1 MIQVLQCRGWARRG
15 RSPGRRESIPGG
27 LKPGRPGRVHPANGP
42 ALPSLAV
49 VLLLLFSLTGPAHA
63 GHRMDMDSMVMNE
76 NPTRLPQGC
85 AQISEDVKITVHA
98 GRKYAKKFSGL
109 VFAYDR
115 QSWEVPPCARLTVRF
130 VNEDNIRHQFMVHG
144 LPQDLYPMGMFT
156 IEVSGPGEET
166 ASFILPPYK
175 KTYLVHCDI
184 AQHTEHGM
192 KAQIKV
198 AGGDR
203 DLASLPGL
211 TKPVRP
217 DRYPTRWT
225 GGRIVFL
232 ALALAGGIL
241 LVWAGRWILRSLAED

>member
-1 MIQVLQCRGWARRG
+1 MKRLQTCLW
-15 RSPGRRESIPGG
+15 PI
-27 LKPGRPGRVHPANGP
+27 
-42 ALPSLAV
+42 
-49 VLLLLFSLTGPAHA
+49 LLLPMLAFG

-76 NPTRLPQGC
+76 NPMTLPEGC
-85 AQISEDVKITVHA
+85 QKIAGDQKITVHA
-98 GRKYAKKFSGL
+98 GRKHAKKFPGV
-109 VFAYDR
+109 VFAYDQ
-115 QSWEVPPCARLTVRF
+115 QSWDVDPCTRLTVHF
-130 VNEDNIRHQFMVHG
+130 VNDDDIRHQFMVHG
-144 LPQDLYPMGMFT
+144 LPEKTYPEGMFT

-198 AGGDR
+198 AGGDK

-217 DRYPTRWT
+217 DRYPTVWNT
-225 GGRIVFL
+225 QSVIFL
-232 ALALAGGIL
+232 VLALAGGL
-241 LVWAGRWILRSLAED
+241 VLVWGGRWLFKAMSD

>member
-1 MIQVLQCRGWARRG
+1 MKI
-15 RSPGRRESIPGG
+15 PSIVF
-27 LKPGRPGRVHPANGP
+27 L
-42 ALPSLAV
+42 SI
-49 VLLLLFSLTGPAHA
+49 LLLPAWSFA

-76 NPTRLPQGC
+76 NPMTLPEGC
-85 AQISEDVKITVHA
+85 QRISGDQKITVHA
-98 GRKYAKKFSGL
+98 GRKHAKKFPGL

-115 QSWEVPPCARLTVRF
+115 QSWDVAPCTRLTVRF
-130 VNEDNIRHQFMVHG
+130 VNDDDIRHQFMVHG
-144 LPQDLYPMGMFT
+144 LPEKIYPQGMFT

-217 DRYPTRWT
+217 DRYPTDWT
-225 GGRIVFL
+225 AGSIVSLLLALVAGVVLVWGGRR
-232 ALALAGGIL
+232 L
-241 LVWAGRWILRSLAED
+241 LKAMGE

>member
-1 MIQVLQCRGWARRG
+1 MKTLRIIFLL
-15 RSPGRRESIPGG
+15 I
-27 LKPGRPGRVHPANGP
+27 L
-42 ALPSLAV
+42 ALPTWA
-49 VLLLLFSLTGPAHA
+49 FA

-76 NPTRLPQGC
+76 NPMTLPEGC
-85 AQISEDVKITVHA
+85 QKIASDRKITVHA
-98 GRKYAKKFSGL
+98 GRKHARKFPGL
-109 VFAYDR
+109 VFAYDQ
-115 QSWEVPPCARLTVRF
+115 QSWDVAPCTRLTVRF
-130 VNEDNIRHQFMVHG
+130 VNDDDIRHQFMVHG
-144 LPQDLYPMGMFT
+144 LPEKIYPEGMFT

-166 ASFILPPYK
+166 VSFILPPYK

-217 DRYPTRWT
+217 DRYPTDWT
-225 GGRIVFL
+225 ARSVVLLLLALVAGAILVWGGRR
-232 ALALAGGIL
+232 L
-241 LVWAGRWILRSLAED
+241 LRAMGD

>member
-1 MIQVLQCRGWARRG
+1 MIRLLIW
-15 RSPGRRESIPGG
+15 
-27 LKPGRPGRVHPANGP
+27 
-42 ALPSLAV
+42 
-49 VLLLLFSLTGPAHA
+49 LLLWLPIAGLA
-63 GHRMDMDSMVMNE
+63 GHRMDLDSMVMNE

-85 AQISEDVKITVHA
+85 TQISGDVKITVHA
-98 GRKYAKKFSGL
+98 GRKYAQKFPGI

-130 VNEDNIRHQFMVHG
+130 INEDHIRHQFMVHG
-144 LPQDLYPMGMFT
+144 LPEDLYPMGMFT
-156 IEVSGPGEET
+156 IEVSGPGEES

-198 AGGDR
+198 AGGDG

-217 DRYPTRWT
+217 DRYPTEWT
-225 GGRIVFL
+225 AGSIVL
-232 ALALAGGIL
+232 LVLALAGGIA
-241 LVWAGRWILRSLAED
+241 LVWGGRWLLRAMTED

>member
-1 MIQVLQCRGWARRG
+1 MI
-15 RSPGRRESIPGG
+15 
-27 LKPGRPGRVHPANGP
+27 RP
-42 ALPSLAV
+42 
-49 VLLLLFSLTGPAHA
+49 VLLILFLWLPVAA
-63 GHRMDMDSMVMNE
+63 FPGHRMDMDSMVMNE

-85 AQISEDVKITVHA
+85 AGIAGDRTITVRA
-98 GRKYAKKFSGL
+98 GRKYAKPFPGV
-109 VFAYDR
+109 VFAYDQR
-115 QSWEVPPCARLTVRF
+115 SWEVPPCTRLTVRF
-130 VNEDNIRHQFMVHG
+130 INEDHIRHQFMVHG
-144 LPQDLYPMGMFT
+144 LPPDLYPMGMFT

-192 KAQIKV
+192 KAQLKV
-198 AGGDR
+198 AGGDG

-225 GGRIVFL
+225 GRSLLLL
-232 ALALAGGIL
+232 ALALVTGAA
-241 LVWAGRWILRSLAED
+241 LVWLGRWLIRAMTEDQP